1 MCSESYDPL
10 TLMRLIEKTV
20 NAQTDDQYPYA
31 TVYEQEVAFYSFQQG
46 QSTNDHWYEKFNTRV
61 DVGDAIGITRQ
72 HKALLNFETE
82 AAYPKMNMEFAKL
95 TEAQQ
100 AKIRETAEEQ
110 YLAYVFFRQSGTQ
123 HNKCKVDLSNDYT
136 KGEDL
141 YPKNRQSALH
151 LLNKYSKSYVS
162 KPTESQGSSY
172 AQQGGGGQSQQKKPY
187 DKEHWKDKNCFNCGK
202 LGHPSTQCPDKKPAA

>member
-1 MCSESYDPL
+1 MKHDADWITCSESYDPL

-82 AAYPKMNMEFAKL
+82 AAYPKMNMECAKL

-100 AKIRETAEEQ
+100 AKI
-110 YLAYVFFRQSGTQ
+110 
-123 HNKCKVDLSNDYT
+123 
-136 KGEDL
+136 
-141 YPKNRQSALH
+141 
-151 LLNKYSKSYVS
+151 
-162 KPTESQGSSY
+162 
-172 AQQGGGGQSQQKKPY
+172 
-187 DKEHWKDKNCFNCGK
+187 
-202 LGHPSTQCPDKKPAA
+202 